1 MQQPKRPARA
11 VADKVEH
18 VLQNK
23 DGQLGRKNLAG
34 HVRPSGLRVR

>member
-1 MQQPKRPARA
+1 

-23 DGQLGRKNLAG
+23 DGQLGRKNSYG
-34 HVRPSGLRVR
+34 CDPRRSKG